1 MTNAERQVMQEKILN
16 ADDEL
21 MQLILLTVV
30 RWFNKRALGNPFNY
44 NRAFEWLQAQYLGLN
59 LSKVGGGS
67 DAYDE
72 NGITAE
78 FKATQYKGLGK
89 NNSPLQHS
97 WAYNGTSYFSD
108 LDEQIDYCT
117 AKIMRDQNHF
127 YSVIDY
133 DTGEFVTTLKA
144 PNETVLEI
152 LLPKFINSWK
162 KSPTSKDPRI
172 GGSVTTKDLIGKDY
186 EKLVH

>member
-44 NRAFEWLQAQYLGLN
+44 NRAFEWLQAKLLN
-59 LSKVGGGS
+59 FKLLPVGGGS
-67 DAYDE
+67 DGINEYD
-72 NGITAE
+72 ITAE
-78 FKATQYKGLGK
+78 FKATVEKGLTKKGVPK
-89 NNSPLQHS
+89 QHS
-97 WAYNGTSYFSD
+97 WAYNGTSRFPD
-108 LDEQIDYCT
+108 LEKQIEYCT
-117 AKIMRDQNHF
+117 QKIMRDQYHYLSIIN
-127 YSVIDY
+127 Y
-133 DTGEFVTTLKA
+133 DTGKFVTTLKA

>member
-44 NRAFEWLQAQYLGLN
+44 NRAFEWLQAKLLN
-59 LSKVGGGS
+59 FKLLPVGGGS
-67 DAYDE
+67 DGINEYD
-72 NGITAE
+72 ITAE
-78 FKATQYKGLGK
+78 FKATVDKGLTK
-89 NNSPLQHS
+89 NGVPKQHS
-97 WAYNGTSYFSD
+97 WAYNGTSRFPD
-108 LDEQIDYCT
+108 LEKQIEYCT
-117 AKIMRDQNHF
+117 QKIMRDQYHYLSIIN
-127 YSVIDY
+127 Y
-133 DTGEFVTTLKA
+133 DTGKFVTTLKA

-152 LLPKFINSWK
+152 LLPKWVTSWK
-162 KSPTSKDPRI
+162 KSPNRKDPRI
-172 GGSVTTKDLIGKDY
+172 GGTVTTKDLNGKDY